1 MKMALTYLAPGSVS
15 HDTVLE
21 TLQLFWVPRDL
32 QCQKRLWIFFWDIKQ
47 NDCILR
53 CCSSS

>member
-21 TLQLFWVPRDL
+21 TLQLFWVTARPAMSKTSLD
-32 QCQKRLWIFFWDIKQ
+32 FFLGHQTK
-47 NDCILR
+47 
-53 CCSSS
+53 

>member
-21 TLQLFWVPRDL
+21 TLQLFWVTRDL